1 VSGAPGDATGLDT
14 WLDRLFDRVPLA
26 PLWLA
31 SLGSLA
37 LLATFVALAA
47 ATGDLAAF
55 LASGSSVW
63 QNRDA
68 RLAVLLSLFVA
79 YLPLARRALLRG
91 SRANLEALRASPAF
105 GPGGLDT
112 ALRGLPEASRRGRAL
127 AGALGVLV
135 VPLTALLVDRDP
147 GLYLRPGYWHLAQLW
162 EFGLGGLLGWNAGRL
177 AHAMRSEGQR
187 LSELGRRL
195 PRIDLLDPASLEP
208 FARQGLL
215 FALPGLIL
223 LSFLAFNLGD
233 RGWIGAAL
241 VLGTA
246 TLAWTGAAA
255 WLPLRGVHARM
266 RRAKAEELA
275 RVHAA
280 IRGDASALAES
291 AIAGRGAS
299 AGLADLVAWRALV
312 LAAPEWPLP
321 PALRARFALYLAL
334 PLGSWLGGALAQR
347 LLDALLG

>member
-1 VSGAPGDATGLDT
+1 MSGAPGDATGLDT
-14 WLDRLFDRVPLA
+14 WLDRLFDRLRVS
-26 PLWLA
+26 PLWVAL
-31 SLGSLA
+31 LGSAA
-37 LLATFVALAA
+37 LLAVFVALAA

-55 LASGSSVW
+55 LASGSGVW

-91 SRANLEALRASPAF
+91 SRANLEALRASPALR
-105 GPGGLDT
+105 PVGLST
-112 ALRGLPEASRRGRAL
+112 LLAGLPEPSRRGRGL
-127 AGALGVLV
+127 AGALGVLF

-147 GLYLRPGYWHLAQLW
+147 GLYLRADYWHLAQLW

-177 AHAMRSEGQR
+177 AHAMRSEGKR
-187 LSELGRRL
+187 FSELGRRL
-195 PRIDLLDPASLEP
+195 PRVDLLDPASLEP

-223 LSFLAFNLGD
+223 LSFFAFNLGD

-246 TLAWTGAAA
+246 TLAWTGVAA
-255 WLPLRGVHARM
+255 WLPLRGVHERM

-275 RVHAA
+275 CVHAA
-280 IRGDASALAES
+280 IHGDVAALAGS
-291 AIAGRGAS
+291 AIADRAAS

-321 PALRARFALYLAL
+321 PGLRARFALYLAL
-334 PLGSWLGGALAQR
+334 PLGSWLGGALAER
-347 LLDALLG
+347 AIDALLG